1 MPVALALNPINVDA
15 SANNF
20 IYAVITLT
28 FSGSYST
35 GGDTIDFTTIA
46 DKLLSTQIVSLFA
59 EGASSTTTAVSQSG
73 GFYTLLGNCSVTPGQ
88 TSPVPTALNSWK
100 IKVFT
105 NSAGS
110 VTELSAGAYPAAVTS
125 DNVQIVITLRK
136 ML

>member
-1 MPVALALNPINVDA
+1 MPVAISINPVNVDA

-20 IYAVITLT
+20 IYAIATLV

-35 GGDTIDFTTIA
+35 GGDTVDFTTVA

-73 GFYTLLGNCSVTPGQ
+73 GFYTLLGNTTTTPGQ
-88 TSPVPTALNSWK
+88 TSPTPTALNAWK

-125 DNVQIVITLRK
+125 DNVQIVLTLRK